1 MLETIDSQRKLNKK
15 EYSQRYAKL
24 CGEFR
29 TLQRRCYEK
38 RIPVIIL
45 FEGWDASGKGETINR
60 VVNRLDPR
68 GVQIH
73 TTFRPT
79 DLEKMF
85 PFLHGFWLRLPED
98 GDIVIFDRSW
108 YRRVLSAR
116 ARGIVSKGECFR
128 TYKEITQFERQLV
141 DHGTIIAKFW
151 LHLSKK
157 KQARRLGKIADDKYR
172 RWRIGHVKG
181 DRQQQYKG
189 YAAGFEELF
198 EQTNTHSAPWT
209 IVPAANKRYCV
220 IKVLETICN
229 SLASLTSASTSR
241 KPAEMQ
247 PERSYGLSEERPVIL
262 KNVNPAREMSK
273 GSYRLALKEQ
283 QLRIR
288 ENEFRIF
295 RHRIPVVVVY
305 EGWDAAGKG
314 GNIKRVTEYLDP
326 RGFSVIPIAAPR
338 GEEKTRHYLW
348 RFWRHF
354 PKAGHLAIFDRS
366 WYGRVLVERVESLT
380 EVAAWSR
387 AYREIKEFESQ
398 LANFG
403 TVIVKFWMHIS
414 RQEQLARFEERMRNK
429 YKRYK
434 LTDEDWRNR
443 KKWFDYERAVTD
455 MLLKTSTTYAPWTI
469 VAGDCKY
476 FARIKALKTINQAI
490 EERLGRVEK
499 KCETG
504 GFPGH

>member
-338 GEEKTRHYLW
+338 GEEKTRHYL
-348 RFWRHF
+348 
-354 PKAGHLAIFDRS
+354 LA
-366 WYGRVLVERVESLT
+366 LLETL
-380 EVAAWSR
+380 
-387 AYREIKEFESQ
+387 SQ
-398 LANFG
+398 SGPPGNF
-403 TVIVKFWMHIS
+403 
-414 RQEQLARFEERMRNK
+414 
-429 YKRYK
+429 
-434 LTDEDWRNR
+434 
-443 KKWFDYERAVTD
+443 
-455 MLLKTSTTYAPWTI
+455 
-469 VAGDCKY
+469 
-476 FARIKALKTINQAI
+476 
-490 EERLGRVEK
+490 
-499 KCETG
+499 
-504 GFPGH
+504 

>member
-1 MLETIDSQRKLNKK
+1 MLETIDLHRKLNKK
-15 EYSQRYAKL
+15 EYSKRYAKL

-45 FEGWDASGKGETINR
+45 FEGWDASGKGETINK
-60 VVNRLDPR
+60 VVKPLDPR

-73 TTFRPT
+73 TFFRPT

-108 YRRVLSAR
+108 YRRILSAR
-116 ARGIVSKGECFR
+116 VRKLVSKQECFQI
-128 TYKEITQFERQLV
+128 YEEITQFERQLI
-141 DHGTIIAKFW
+141 DHGTILVKFW
-151 LHLSKK
+151 LHLSQQN
-157 KQARRLGKIADDKYR
+157 QARRLRKIAEDKYQ
-172 RWRIGHVKG
+172 RWRIGHVEG
-181 DRQQQYKG
+181 DREKQYKG
-189 YAAGFEELF
+189 YAAGFEEVF
-198 EQTNTHSAPWT
+198 EQTSTPYTPWT
-209 IVPAANKRYCV
+209 IVPATNKRYCV
-220 IKVLETICN
+220 IKVLKTICN
-229 SLASLTSASTSR
+229 SLASVISTCTR
-241 KPAEMQ
+241 REPTEVQ
-247 PERSYGLSEERPVIL
+247 SEKSHARLGKRPVIL
-262 KNVNPAREMSK
+262 KNVSPAREMSRK
-273 GSYRLALKEQ
+273 SYGSELKEQ

-295 RHRIPVVVVY
+295 RHRIPVVIVY
-305 EGWDAAGKG
+305 DGWDAAGKG
-314 GNIKRVTEYLDP
+314 GNIKRLTEYLDP
-326 RGFSVIPIAAPR
+326 RGFSVICIAAPR

-348 RFWRHF
+348 RFWRQV

-380 EVAAWSR
+380 EAAAWSR
-387 AYREIKEFESQ
+387 AYREINEFESQ

-403 TVIVKFWMHIS
+403 TVIVKFWIHIS
-414 RQEQLARFEERMRNK
+414 RQEQLARFQERMRNK

-443 KKWFDYERAVTD
+443 KKWPDYERAVSD

-469 VAGDCKY
+469 VEGDCKY
-476 FARIKALKTINQAI
+476 FARIKTLKTINQAI
-490 EERLGRVEK
+490 EKKLDRVGK
-499 KCETG
+499 KRESG
-504 GFPGH
+504 MLPRH

>member
-1 MLETIDSQRKLNKK
+1 MLETIDASCKLSKK
-15 EYSQRYAKL
+15 EYSRRYPKL

-29 TLQRRCYEK
+29 TLQRRCYEQ
-38 RIPVIIL
+38 RVPVIIL
-45 FEGWDASGKGETINR
+45 FEGWDASGKGETINK
-60 VVNRLDPR
+60 VVKRLDPR

-116 ARGIVSKGECFR
+116 ARKVASKEECFR
-128 TYKEITQFERQLV
+128 IYQEIRQFERQLV

-157 KQARRLGKIADDKYR
+157 RQVRRLRKLAEDKYQ
-172 RWRIGHVKG
+172 RWRVGHVTG
-181 DRQQQYKG
+181 DRRQQYQG
-189 YAAGFEELF
+189 YAAGFEEVF
-198 EQTNTHSAPWT
+198 EQTNTHSAPWN
-209 IVPAANKRYCV
+209 IVPANNKRYCV
-220 IKVLETICN
+220 IQVLETICN
-229 SLASLTSASTSR
+229 RLAGATSVAGSR
-241 KPAEMQ
+241 GPSQQQ
-247 PERSYGLSEERPVIL
+247 PEKSNGRSNEKPIFLEDA
-262 KNVNPAREMSK
+262 NPAREMSK
-273 GSYRLALKEQ
+273 QEYRVELKEQ
-283 QLRIR
+283 QVRIR
-288 ENEFRIF
+288 ENEFAIF
-295 RHRIPVVVVY
+295 RHRVPVVVVY

-348 RFWRHF
+348 RFWRHV

-403 TVIVKFWMHIS
+403 TVIVKFWIHIS
-414 RQEQLARFEERMRNK
+414 KEEQLARFEERMRNR

-443 KKWFDYERAVTD
+443 KKWPDYQRAVSD

-469 VAGDCKY
+469 VEGDCKY

-490 EERLGRVEK
+490 EERLGRLREVSRY
-499 KCETG
+499 
-504 GFPGH
+504 